1 MEEKKIF
8 ADNLNYYMNKHG
20 KTQADLIADLGI
32 NKSTISTWCNGI
44 KMPRMGTI
52 QTLADYFGI
61 MKSDL
66 IEERQELKLPPDC
79 EPVNFHELKRIPLL
93 GQVAAGLPLYA
104 EENIE
109 GYTYTELNS
118 GAEYFALRVKG
129 DSMDAMGIKD
139 GYVVIVR
146 RQSIVEDGEVAI
158 VMIDNEEAT
167 MKRFYKV
174 GNTVTLL
181 PQSTNPEH
189 KPQIYDLTRT
199 RIEVIGKVVKVEFML

>member
-1 MEEKKIF
+1 MSI
-8 ADNLNYYMNKHG
+8 ADNIRALRKRYGISQDELAKIANVSNKAVSMWETG
-20 KTQADLIADLGI
+20 RNEPRIGAIQKIADHFHIL
-32 NKSTISTWCNGI
+32 
-44 KMPRMGTI
+44 
-52 QTLADYFGI
+52 
-61 MKSDL
+61 KSDL